1 MKNIGEQEP
10 SGLLRPSQ
18 DIVFQALFG
27 TRGSEKFLGDF
38 LSSILGEKVENVSL
52 EANQNVAAE
61 NKKQKHGILDLR
73 ANVGDNTTV
82 NIEVQMT
89 DPKNMFKR
97 LLWYW
102 ARIYGFQIKKSENYK
117 ILKKTISILIV
128 NYDIKEFK
136 DFEDAH
142 TIWRL
147 SEKRDLS
154 LRPFEDIEIHV
165 IELPKIEKYQYS
177 TNKDLY
183 TWLKF
188 LSNPESE
195 EVKMSKE
202 KNENLKEAYSRLEFI
217 SGNIDLQREADLQLM
232 AIMDEKSKNEYYA
245 EKDKEFAE
253 KDKEFAEKDK
263 EFAEKDKEFA
273 EKDKEFAEKDKEF
286 AKKEKEIKAQKEK
299 IDEEKQRI
307 LQEKQGIIKKMYEK
321 GMSTEEIIEITNYSK
336 EEIEK
341 AINNN

>member
-1 MKNIGEQEP
+1 MRNIGEQEP

-165 IELPKIEKYQYS
+165 IELTKIEKYQYS

-263 EFAEKDKEFA
+263 EFA
-273 EKDKEFAEKDKEF
+273 
-286 AKKEKEIKAQKEK
+286 KKEKEIKAQKEK

-307 LQEKQGIIKKMYEK
+307 IQEKQGIIKKMYEK

>member
-1 MKNIGEQEP
+1 MRNIGEQEP

-165 IELPKIEKYQYS
+165 IELHKIEKYQYS

-263 EFAEKDKEFA
+263 EFA
-273 EKDKEFAEKDKEF
+273 
-286 AKKEKEIKAQKEK
+286 KKEKEIKAQKEK

>member
-1 MKNIGEQEP
+1 M
-10 SGLLRPSQ
+10 
-18 DIVFQALFG
+18 
-27 TRGSEKFLGDF
+27 
-38 LSSILGEKVENVSL
+38 SSILGEKVENVSL

-61 NKKQKHGILDLR
+61 NKEQKHGILDLR

-102 ARIYGFQIKKSENYK
+102 ARIYGFQMKKSENYK

-142 TIWRL
+142 TTWRL

-154 LRPFEDIEIHV
+154 LGPFEDIEIHV

-202 KNENLKEAYSRLEFI
+202 KNENLKEAYRRLEFI

-232 AIMDEKSKNEYYA
+232 AIMDERSKNEYYA

-263 EFAEKDKEFA
+263 EFAEK
-273 EKDKEFAEKDKEF
+273 
-286 AKKEKEIKAQKEK
+286 EKEIKAQIEK
-299 IDEEKQRI
+299 IDEEKLRI
-307 LQEKQGIIKKMYEK
+307 LQEKQGIIKKMHEK

>member
-1 MKNIGEQEP
+1 M
-10 SGLLRPSQ
+10 
-18 DIVFQALFG
+18 FG
-27 TRGSEKFLGDF
+27 RRGSEKYLGDF

-61 NKKQKHGILDLR
+61 NKEQKHGILDLR

-102 ARIYGFQIKKSENYK
+102 ARIYGFQMKKSENYK

-165 IELPKIEKYQYS
+165 IELPKIDKYQYS

-217 SGNIDLQREADLQLM
+217 SGNINLQREADLQLM
-232 AIMDEKSKNEYYA
+232 AIMDERSKNDYYA

-253 KDKEFAEKDK
+253 KDKEFAKKDQ
-263 EFAEKDKEFA
+263 
-273 EKDKEFAEKDKEF
+273 EF
-286 AKKEKEIKAQKEK
+286 AKKDKDIKAQKEK
-299 IDEEKQRI
+299 IEKEKEKIEKEKQKIIEERQR
-307 LQEKQGIIKKMYEK
+307 LIKKMLEK
-321 GMSTEEIIEITNYSK
+321 GMSIEEIIEITGFSK
-336 EEIEK
+336 EEIEE
-341 AINNN
+341 AINKQRKKNKP